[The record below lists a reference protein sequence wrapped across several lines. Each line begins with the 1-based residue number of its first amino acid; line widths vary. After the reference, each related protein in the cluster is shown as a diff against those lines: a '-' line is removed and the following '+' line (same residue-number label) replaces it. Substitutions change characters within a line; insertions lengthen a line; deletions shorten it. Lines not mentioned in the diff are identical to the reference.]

1 MENAGLPTRNNFD
14 LTRHYNIDLISNSSH
29 ARNALI
35 FLLEE
40 YNGDLEKG
48 AAAKVVDEML
58 YNREALEFLEKDGI
72 EANPMVASLAVG
84 MSPSR
89 KKYFENIDSEII
101 IKKGK
106 SRILYKN
113 LFIST
118 SATLFLMILLILF
131 NFNEEEYVDAT
142 YLVNDILEENYDYTS
157 QNLFISQYSSDYTC
171 LLYTSD
177 AADE

>member
-1 MENAGLPTRNNFD
+1 MGKKSEFIVPRNYFKNFE
-14 LTRHYNIDLISNSSH
+14 IE
-29 ARNALI
+29 I
-35 FLLEE
+35 F
-40 YNGDLEKG
+40 EKL
-48 AAAKVVDEML
+48 KRKKTVFTV
-58 YNREALEFLEKDGI
+58 
-72 EANPMVASLAVG
+72 P
-84 MSPSR
+84 

-113 LFIST
+113 LFISS

-157 QNLFISQYSSDYTC
+157 QNLFISQYSSDYTYKDYDNQIIMSN
-171 LLYTSD
+171 LDIDYD
-177 AADE
+177 YIIID

>member
-1 MENAGLPTRNNFD
+1 MSKKAEVIVPRNYFKNFE
-14 LTRHYNIDLISNSSH
+14 IE
-29 ARNALI
+29 I
-35 FLLEE
+35 F
-40 YNGDLEKG
+40 EKL
-48 AAAKVVDEML
+48 KRKKTVFTV
-58 YNREALEFLEKDGI
+58 
-72 EANPMVASLAVG
+72 P
-84 MSPSR
+84 

-113 LFIST
+113 LFISS

-157 QNLFISQYSSDYTC
+157 QNLFTSQYSSDYTYKDYDNQIIMSN
-171 LLYTSD
+171 LDIDYD
-177 AADE
+177 YIIID